1 MLCLT
6 EICIFFDN
14 LKKQKVDCNQ
24 NKCTMVSLWTEL
36 IQLQH
41 GTGNLAIM
49 YYHYLQQL
57 ESVLMCHNVFFTLKI
72 PAAGY
77 SDMLTST

>member
-1 MLCLT
+1 
-6 EICIFFDN
+6 
-14 LKKQKVDCNQ
+14 
-24 NKCTMVSLWTEL
+24 MVSLWTEL
-36 IQLQH
+36 IQLQC

-57 ESVLMCHNVFFTLKI
+57 KSVLTCHYVFFTLKI